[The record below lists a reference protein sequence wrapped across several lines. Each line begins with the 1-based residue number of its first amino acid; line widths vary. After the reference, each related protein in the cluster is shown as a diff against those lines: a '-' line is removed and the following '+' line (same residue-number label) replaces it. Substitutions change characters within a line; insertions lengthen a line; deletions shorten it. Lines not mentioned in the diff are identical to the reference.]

1 MVLDTDFKITMP
13 NIFNEFKAKMENS
26 DNQLETTFKRRKYT
40 KKIQWIQF
48 LNQWEVWTPN

>member
-40 KKIQWIQF
+40 KKYNEYNF
-48 LNQWEVWTPN
+48 